1 MESNKIRVAGIT
13 NDSIVDGKGFR
24 LVVFTQGCLHHC
36 KGCHNPETWPMDK
49 GTVMDLDEIK
59 EKIASNGLLDG
70 ITFSGGDPFYQPIPC
85 AKLAKWA
92 KERGL
97 NVWAYTG
104 FLYEELLNM
113 PEVKEFLNLVD
124 VLVDGPFILEEK
136 SLLLNFRGSKNQ
148 RVIDLNET
156 RKTGEIVLIDVDD
169 TDR

>member
-1 MESNKIRVAGIT
+1 MESNKIRVAGLT

-24 LVVFTQGCLHHC
+24 FVIFTQGCLHHC
-36 KGCHNPETWPMDK
+36 KGCHNPETWDMN
-49 GTVMDLDEIK
+49 GGNIMDLDDIK
-59 EKIASNGLLDG
+59 DKIARNGLLDG
-70 ITFSGGDPFYQPIPC
+70 ITFSGGDPFYQPKPC
-85 AKLAKWA
+85 AELAKWA

-104 FLYEELLNM
+104 FVYEELLNM
-113 PEVKEFLNLVD
+113 PEVKEFLDLVD

-156 RKTGEIVLIDVDD
+156 RKTGTVSLIDVDD
-169 TDR
+169 TDK

>member
-1 MESNKIRVAGIT
+1 MASNQIRVAGLT

-24 LVVFTQGCLHHC
+24 FVIFTQGCLHHC
-36 KGCHNPETWPMDK
+36 KGCHNPETWDMN
-49 GTVMDLDEIK
+49 GGNVMDLDEIK
-59 EKIASNGLLDG
+59 DKIARNGLLDG
-70 ITFSGGDPFYQPIPC
+70 ITFSGGDPFYQPKPC
-85 AKLAKWA
+85 AELAKWA

-113 PEVKEFLNLVD
+113 PEVKEFLDLVD

-156 RKTGEIVLIDVDD
+156 RKTGIVSLIDVDD
-169 TDR
+169 TDK